1 MKHYSRFDI
10 SGNSNKD
17 GIVFRSSILP
27 LEVKATYNDVYDVC
41 ITSEEGEQEI
51 KDVKPWIIT
60 AIDTMLLLLAIYF
73 RNVNVII
80 GILYFIL
87 FSSLELI
94 DLIYAIYQ
102 VKFGSCRVLGKFHSA
117 EHKAINAYREL
128 KRVPSLE
135 EVKKASRF
143 HQNCGSGIIFRNIG
157 TSLPLCIVLLSLS
170 FVDVKIYIV
179 EFVIAIAI
187 VIISTKLSIIKYLQ
201 ILVTNKPT
209 DEELQVAIKGIE
221 ALQKKENDC
230 ISYINENN
238 LLDSE
243 YFIIIY

>member
-1 MKHYSRFDI
+1 MRHYSRFDI

-27 LEVKATYNDVYDVC
+27 LKVKATYEDVHEVY
-41 ITSEEGEQEI
+41 ITSEEQEI
-51 KDVKPWIIT
+51 KDVKPWIII
-60 AIDTMLLLLAIYF
+60 AIDTMLLLLSIYF
-73 RNVNVII
+73 GDVNVII

-102 VKFGSCRVLGKFHSA
+102 VKFGSCRALGKFHSA

-143 HQNCGSGIIFRNIG
+143 HPNCGSGIIFRNIG
-157 TSLPLCIVLLSLS
+157 TSLPLCIVLLSYR
-170 FVDVKIYIV
+170 FVDFKIYII
-179 EFVIAIAI
+179 ELIIAIVI
-187 VIISTKLSIIKYLQ
+187 VIISTKLSILKYLQ

-209 DEELQVAIKGIE
+209 DKELLVAIKGIE
-221 ALQKKENDC
+221 ALQKEENAY
-230 ISYINENN
+230 ISHINENN
-238 LLDSE
+238 LLGFD

>member
-1 MKHYSRFDI
+1 MRHYSRFDI

-27 LEVKATYNDVYDVC
+27 LKVKATYEDVHEVY
-41 ITSEEGEQEI
+41 ITSEEQEI
-51 KDVKPWIIT
+51 KDVKPWIII
-60 AIDTMLLLLAIYF
+60 AIDTMLLLLSIYF
-73 RNVNVII
+73 GDVNVII

-102 VKFGSCRVLGKFHSA
+102 VKFGSCRALGKFHSA

-143 HQNCGSGIIFRNIG
+143 HPNC
-157 TSLPLCIVLLSLS
+157 
-170 FVDVKIYIV
+170 
-179 EFVIAIAI
+179 
-187 VIISTKLSIIKYLQ
+187 
-201 ILVTNKPT
+201 
-209 DEELQVAIKGIE
+209 
-221 ALQKKENDC
+221 
-230 ISYINENN
+230 
-238 LLDSE
+238 
-243 YFIIIY
+243 